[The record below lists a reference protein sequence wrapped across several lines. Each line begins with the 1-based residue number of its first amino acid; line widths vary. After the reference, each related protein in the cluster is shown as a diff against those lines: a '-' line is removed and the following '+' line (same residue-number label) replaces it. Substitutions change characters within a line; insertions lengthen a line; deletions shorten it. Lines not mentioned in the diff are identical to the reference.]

1 MARRALT
8 GRMGRLVA
16 LGLAAGALSSSPVS
30 GSAGPG
36 APTRTPN
43 VVFILAD
50 DLGYGDVGA
59 NNPQS
64 RIATPHID
72 RIAREGIRF
81 TDAHSPAA
89 VCTPTRYGILT
100 GRYAWRTWLKQG
112 VIGGY
117 TPPLIE
123 PDRVTV
129 ASFLKQN
136 GYATAMIGKWHLG
149 VGWVRRNGFVGTAA
163 NAEKN
168 LAGSWQDGDP
178 AKGMDVDFDQ
188 PVRGGPRDLG
198 FDYAFFTAACPT
210 MDGPFTFIRND
221 RPTVRP
227 DRKIFVDPDAEEE
240 YGRPRAGW
248 IAPGFSL
255 ETVDM
260 EFVRETISFMERR
273 VAEDPKRPFFV
284 HLSLNS
290 PHTPWLP
297 PTFARGASGDGPR
310 GDLVTVADWAVG
322 EVRAALDR
330 LGVTDDTLLIFT
342 SDNGPHPGINGH
354 ASAGAFRG
362 YKSHIWEGGH
372 RVPLIAR
379 WPKRV
384 PGGAV
389 SREPVEL
396 TDLMGT
402 LAGVLG
408 SELPKGA
415 GPDSYDVSPALF
427 GRELDRPIRE
437 AVVSHSVNGSFAIRE
452 GPWKLISG
460 TDGSGGWVPPADRA
474 ASPERPGQLYNLAT
488 DPGESKNLYADR
500 PEVVAR
506 LRDLLASYRESGR
519 SRP

>member
-1 MARRALT
+1 MS
-8 GRMGRLVA
+8 MGSRLGGLVA
-16 LGLAAGALSSSPVS
+16 FGLSACALASAAGSVSASSSATPR
-30 GSAGPG
+30 P
-36 APTRTPN
+36 PN

-50 DLGYGDVGA
+50 DLGYGDIGA
-59 NNPQS
+59 NNSQS

-72 RIAREGIRF
+72 RLAREGMRF

-89 VCTPTRYGILT
+89 VCTPSRYGILT

-112 VIGGY
+112 VLGGY

-123 PDRVTV
+123 PDRLTV
-129 ASFLKQN
+129 ASFLKQS
-136 GYATAMIGKWHLG
+136 GYTTAMIGKWHLG
-149 VGWVRRNGFVGTAA
+149 VGWVRANGFVGTAA
-163 NAEKN
+163 NAEEHR
-168 LAGSWQDGDP
+168 AGSSQDGDV
-178 AKGMDVDFDQ
+178 AKGMNVDFDQ

-221 RPTVRP
+221 RPTARP
-227 DRKIFVDPDAEEE
+227 DRKIFVDPNAEEE

-255 ETVDM
+255 ETVDL
-260 EFVRETISFMERR
+260 EFVKETISFMERS
-273 VAEDPKRPFFV
+273 VAQEPTRPFFV
-284 HLSLNS
+284 HLSLSS

-330 LGVTDDTLLIFT
+330 LGVSGHTLLVFT
-342 SDNGPHPGINGH
+342 SDNGPHPGTNGH

-362 YKSHIWEGGH
+362 YKSHVWEGGH

-379 WPKRV
+379 WPGRV
-384 PGGAV
+384 TEGAV
-389 SREPVEL
+389 SPEPVEL

-402 LAGVLG
+402 LAGILG
-408 SELPKGA
+408 RDLPKDA
-415 GPDSYDVSPALF
+415 GPDSYDVSPALL
-427 GRELDRPIRE
+427 GRKLDRPIRE
-437 AVVSHSVNGSFAIRE
+437 AIVSHSVNGAFAIRQ

-460 TDGSGGWVPPADRA
+460 TDGSGGWVPPADQPS
-474 ASPERPGQLYNLAT
+474 SPDRPGQLYNLET

-506 LRDLLASYRESGR
+506 LRDLLASYRASGR